1 MREKKVTVPI
11 FARIDPEADQKIRE
25 QASRNRRSIGDELTI
40 VILSTPKDGKYTN
53 ERRCVMV
60 KHADGR
66 IEIAPEF
73 AATAEAPAEEQ

>member
-1 MREKKVTVPI
+1 MKDNKFPQVRLDQETYEEIKLRAKKNNRTI
-11 FARIDPEADQKIRE
+11 SGEIR
-25 QASRNRRSIGDELTI
+25 QIMAIAG
-40 VILSTPKDGKYTN
+40 VPKDGKYTN